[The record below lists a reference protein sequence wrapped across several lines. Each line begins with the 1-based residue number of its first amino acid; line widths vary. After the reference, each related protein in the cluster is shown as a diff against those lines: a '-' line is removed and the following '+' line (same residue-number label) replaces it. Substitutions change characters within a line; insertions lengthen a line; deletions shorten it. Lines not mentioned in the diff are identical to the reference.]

1 MQDRPVLGVVMDPL
15 TAIHPEKDT
24 SLALLIKAQE
34 RGFEIHYLALTD
46 LFLRYGH
53 AWGYSQALTI
63 NWQSSPFFTL
73 EAAIARP
80 LDDFDVL
87 LMRKDPPVNNEYL
100 YATYILEQAEQN
112 GCLVINKP
120 QALRDANE
128 KLFIHWFPQCIPPTV
143 VSAVPTL
150 LKDFVEEQGTAIL
163 KPLDGLQ
170 GQRVFK
176 GSMDDPNL
184 NVIIQTLTKQGSCP
198 IMAQYYIPEI
208 AEGDKRILLING
220 EPIPYAL
227 ARIPAAN
234 DFRGNLAQ
242 GATGI
247 GIELSERDW
256 WICEQIGPLLRKKG
270 LFFVG
275 IDVIGEY
282 LTEINVTSPT
292 GLKELEKI
300 SGVDLAGLF
309 CDAVLNEL
317 HKI

>member
-1 MQDRPVLGVVMDPL
+1 MQDRPILGVVMDPL
-15 TAIHPEKDT
+15 HSIHPEKDT
-24 SLALLIKAQE
+24 TLALLFEAQA
-34 RGFEIHYLALTD
+34 RGFELQYLELPH

-53 AWGYSQALTI
+53 AWGYSCSLTLHP
-63 NWQSSPFFTL
+63 NTLPFFTL
-73 EAAIARP
+73 GTASSRP

-87 LMRKDPPVNNEYL
+87 LMRKDPPVTAEYL

-128 KLFIHWFPQCIPPTV
+128 KLFTHWFPQCIPPTV
-143 VSAVPTL
+143 VSALPTL
-150 LKDFVEEQGTAIL
+150 LRDFVAEQEVAVL

-176 GSMDDPNL
+176 CRIDDPNL
-184 NVIIQTLTKQGSCP
+184 MVIIQLLTNNGTLP
-198 IMAQYYIPEI
+198 VMAQYYVPEI
-208 AEGDKRILLING
+208 AAGDKRILLING
-220 EPIPYAL
+220 DPVPYAL
-227 ARIPAAN
+227 ARVPAAH

-247 GIELSERDW
+247 GVELSDRDW
-256 WICEQIGPLLRKKG
+256 WICEQIGPMLREKG

-275 IDVIGEY
+275 IDIIGEY

-292 GLKELEKI
+292 CLRELEKF
-300 SGVDLAGLF
+300 SGLNIAGLVF
-309 CDAVLNEL
+309 DAILNEL
-317 HKI
+317 PKA